1 MYWTYIL
8 YSQTL
13 NKYYV
18 GSTSKLNQ
26 RLSDHNTGRS
36 HYTARG
42 KPWELGFVVIEGLY
56 NFWLAATP
64 NFLVILISELLI
76 QPLQVN
82 NLGN

>member
-8 YSQTL
+8 YSQIL

-18 GSTSKLNQ
+18 GSTSDLKQ

-42 KPWELGFVVIEGLY
+42 KPWELVYSTEITTNTE
-56 NFWLAATP
+56 A
-64 NFLVILISELLI
+64 
-76 QPLQVN
+76 LQLEN
-82 NLGN
+82 RIKRKGAGRYLKDNGIT